1 MIKKDRILRFKAK
14 IDFITSNLE
23 LIPLEPKNELEKNGI
38 FYSLLVSIDAS
49 MDLIAMYLKDNGIKV
64 SDDYSNIDNLENAKL
79 ISNELS
85 EKLRKCNG
93 LRNYLVHRYNKV
105 DDKIIFSSITEI
117 KEVIYKLIRI
127 IEEFLNEFKTNKD

>member
-85 EKLRKCNG
+85 EKLRKCKD
-93 LRNYLVHRYNKV
+93 LE
-105 DDKIIFSSITEI
+105 II
-117 KEVIYKLIRI
+117 
-127 IEEFLNEFKTNKD
+127 